1 MITLY
6 HLAVS
11 QSDRIVWLLEELN
24 LPYQLEWFDRGE
36 DGLAPKEFLA
46 LHPAATAP
54 IIRDGDVLLAEST
67 AICEYICNRHG
78 KGALTVKPE
87 ESNYPDYLYWLQFNN
102 NTLTAHFVSA
112 ALSAQQGDTKDN
124 LLAKVAQRRG
134 EAYFQ
139 YLNQRLGECDYLAGD
154 KFTCADI
161 MSVFNLTTLPLF
173 GGRTIE
179 DLPNVVSYVER
190 IAQRPA
196 YIKAMKIAG
205 PQAQRP
211 H

>member
-46 LHPAATAP
+46 LHPAATSP

-78 KGALTVKPE
+78 KGALIVKPE
-87 ESNYPDYLYWLQFNN
+87 AANYPDYLYWLQFNN
-102 NTLTAHFVSA
+102 NVLSAYFVIA
-112 ALSAQQGDTKDN
+112 ALRAQEGDTKDN
-124 LLAKVAQRRG
+124 LIAKVAARRS
-134 EAYFQ
+134 ESYYQ
-139 YLNQRLGECDYLAGD
+139 YINQRLGQCAYLAGD
-154 KFTCADI
+154 EFTCADI

-179 DLPNVVSYVER
+179 DLPNVLSYVER
-190 IAQRPA
+190 ISQRPA

-205 PQAQRP
+205 SQAQRP
-211 H
+211 E